1 MKFLNVLRTKPRR
14 YRMDS
19 EELENFVCYAE
30 GDDDVPRTADCE
42 CNLGVVGR
50 VSPGIG
56 KCELLKVRYRARS
69 PCFPFCWPL
78 ATSKLETYFFNF
90 TIPIQIDIWN
100 DHISI

>member
-1 MKFLNVLRTKPRR
+1 
-14 YRMDS
+14 MDS

-78 ATSKLETYFFNF
+78 ASKKNGVDGHVVDCVCLCHGT
-90 TIPIQIDIWN
+90 PQ
-100 DHISI
+100 S